1 MELSSRARTELRA
14 LANGRDVSA
23 RIATRARIVLWAAEG
38 RMKKDIA
45 MLAGVSRPTVDFWID
60 RYGFGGVAALHDRP
74 SGAPREQIPPTVR
87 GRILALTRSTPPIE
101 LGLSHWSSREMANF
115 LNRTEGIAVSHTY
128 VATVW
133 REAGLKPWQAGTFKL
148 SRDPSSRESRR
159 RRRPVPGSAGWRRRA
174 RPGQEDPGPG
184 AGPNPADVT
193 IDFGKT
199 AVPGQVHLPR
209 YLRPLCPGVS
219 PTHLNRGERRR
230 LEAAGDP
237 DDAGSI
243 FAGGEVAGLLG
254 GSWAGPV
261 GAVADEEA
269 RVEDLEQEG
278 GQGQVKILR
287 GKSPP

>member
-1 MELSSRARTELRA
+1 MELSPRARTELRA

-38 RMKKDIA
+38 WMKKDIA

-115 LNRTEGIAVSHTY
+115 LNRTEGIAVSHNY

-148 SRDPSSRESRR
+148 SRDPEFAEKVADVVSLYLD
-159 RRRPVPGSAGWRRRA
+159 PPG
-174 RPGQEDPGPG
+174 G
-184 AGPNPADVT
+184 AVVLSIDEKTQVQALDPNPASV
-193 IDFGKT
+193 
-199 AVPGQVHLPR
+199 APR
-209 YLRPLCPGVS
+209 LWEDGEANARLRAAWHHQSV
-219 PTHLNRGERRR
+219 RR
-230 LEAAGDP
+230 A
-237 DDAGSI
+237 
-243 FAGGEVAGLLG
+243 
-254 GSWAGPV
+254 
-261 GAVADEEA
+261 
-269 RVEDLEQEG
+269 
-278 GQGQVKILR
+278 
-287 GKSPP
+287 